1 MNPSGESDTT
11 LPLEDLPKGKLRL
24 LALFGDR
31 QTVFELPERGSVTV
45 GRGEGADLRVEDQA
59 ISRKHVAFH
68 LDGTPT
74 VEDLGSANGTRVGG
88 RLLSPGETTA
98 LGPGVLVEVGQTLL
112 VLQRTG
118 ELAKRI
124 RVDEHPY
131 FEARLEDECG
141 RASRAQ
147 GSFAVVRIR
156 APRVSPVVLEGRLA
170 AATRPGDVLAR
181 FGPAEYELLWVDT
194 PADGVA
200 DRMAELERD
209 LEKLAPPVTLGAA
222 SFPRDGRTGPQ
233 LLERL
238 GQGARRPEEGPP
250 APTVGPMEGLRALVA
265 RVAASPL
272 SVLISGE
279 TGVGKGVL
287 AREIHARSGRAK
299 GPLVVLDCAELPS
312 SLLEAELFGF
322 ERGAFTGANSS
333 KPGMVETADGGT
345 LFLDEIAEMEPGTQA
360 KLLQVLGE
368 RQVRRLGSI
377 RSRAVDIRVIAATNR
392 DLEVECE
399 RGAFRRD
406 LYFRLAGMTLAI
418 PPLRERRGEIQPL
431 AEMFVAEFARNAGLS
446 AGPKLS
452 DEAVAALLRYSWP
465 GNIRE
470 LRNAME
476 RAVVLCG
483 AGPIGA
489 EHLPVERRRAL
500 VPVAE
505 PVPALPRAEGE
516 RARIEEALAQCG
528 GSQIRAAKLLGMS
541 RRTLVNRLSQLGM
554 PRPRKPRS

>member
-1 MNPSGESDTT
+1 MKPSGESDTT
-11 LPLEDLPKGKLRL
+11 LRLEDLPKGRLRL

-31 QTVFELPERGSVTV
+31 QAVFELPERGTVTV
-45 GRGEGADLRVEDQA
+45 GRGEGADLRLEDQA

-98 LGPGVLVEVGQTLL
+98 LTPGVLVEVRQTLL
-112 VLQRTG
+112 VLQRSG
-118 ELAKRI
+118 DLAKRI

-131 FEARLEDECG
+131 LEARLEDECG
-141 RASRAQ
+141 RATRSE
-147 GSFAVVRIR
+147 GTFTLVRIR
-156 APRVSPVVLEGRLA
+156 APRISPVVLEGTLA
-170 AATRPGDVLAR
+170 AATNPGDVLAR
-181 FGPAEYELLWVDT
+181 FGPGEYELLWVDT
-194 PADGVA
+194 PADVA
-200 DRMAELERD
+200 EERVSKLQQE
-209 LEKLAPPVTLGAA
+209 LEKLDPQVALGTA

-238 GQGARRPEEGPP
+238 GQGVRRPEEGLP
-250 APTVGPMEGLRALVA
+250 APAIGPMEGLRALVS
-265 RVAASPL
+265 RVAASSL
-272 SVLISGE
+272 SVLITGE
-279 TGVGKGVL
+279 TGAGKGVL

-322 ERGAFTGANSS
+322 ERGAFTGANSA
-333 KPGMVETADGGT
+333 KPGMVEAADGGT

-360 KLLQVLGE
+360 KLLQTLGE

-377 RSRAVDIRVIAATNR
+377 RSRPVDIRVIAATNR
-392 DLEVECE
+392 DLELECE

-418 PPLRERRGEIQPL
+418 PPLRERRAEIQPL
-431 AEMFVAEFARNAGLS
+431 AETFVAEFARNAGLS
-446 AGPKLS
+446 TGPSLS
-452 DEAVAALLRYSWP
+452 DEAVAALHRYSWP

-489 EHLPVERRRAL
+489 EHLPVERRRAF
-500 VPVAE
+500 
-505 PVPALPRAEGE
+505 VPATVSAAASPRAEGE
-516 RARIEEALAQCG
+516 RARIEEALTQCG
-528 GSQIRAAKLLGMS
+528 GSQVRAAKLLGIS